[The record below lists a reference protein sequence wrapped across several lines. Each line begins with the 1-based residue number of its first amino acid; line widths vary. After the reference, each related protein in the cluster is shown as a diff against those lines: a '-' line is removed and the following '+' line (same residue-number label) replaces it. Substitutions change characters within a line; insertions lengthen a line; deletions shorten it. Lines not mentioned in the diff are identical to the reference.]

1 MEILWWPV
9 GTARTPVVALMR
21 PIEDSDTG
29 ADAERKRDISESHTC
44 NSANL
49 QSCIY
54 ACLHSSTFAKSRTE
68 ITLRNPPGSRYFK
81 SVRLHICDI
90 AALKTH
96 ILA

>member
-54 ACLHSSTFAKSRTE
+54 ACLHSSTFAK
-68 ITLRNPPGSRYFK
+68 IKDGN
-81 SVRLHICDI
+81 HI
-90 AALKTH
+90 AQPAGTSLP
-96 ILA
+96 